1 MYKRNGQTQQW
12 FNLRGQVQQV
22 LNRSHKAPQTFRRIG
37 MNYVGRDDYYFEDI
51 EELIALSIRR
61 KSYWQAE
68 LMLEATA
75 SHLRDQPW
83 NKEFIWCLDKLVE
96 LYIQSVERAKS
107 TLNNE
112 FFSEKDMEEVA
123 STLILDCAA
132 RIDFD
137 ALSNRLINKH
147 PIILTRYNRAAML
160 YCAIARGACNL
171 VRIVLGKAS
180 LYDTQFSQALVNGK
194 EDQHKIFRRRPPL
207 HLAIGFG
214 YIDMV
219 RLLVTR
225 GADLEAKT
233 QNYHKD
239 EDEKDD
245 SRYEVEEVPLHVAIK
260 EGRLLIVIYLLSLH
274 ANIEAR
280 CGMNETP
287 LMKAASRG
295 DPDIVRY
302 LLERGA
308 RVDQVDRFGQTAL
321 HHAVEGG
328 QAANIRLILASG
340 ADIMAR
346 DVESRTALHFAVD
359 DRCPNM
365 IDAINVLLYNAAY
378 VDAKDH
384 ARETALHL
392 ASDCGNLSAA
402 ELLLNRGA
410 SVSAVGRL
418 GTPLHYAARAYP
430 GTDNL
435 PIVKA
440 ILRNGAEVNER
451 RPTDGRTS
459 LHLAVLGF
467 VRGSSDNARVL
478 EALCRYGADATIRD
492 NYMISAFD
500 YAREDETATAVLMQ
514 YRTPM
519 DGVPIQ
525 RQKDMSV
532 NDRTSR
538 FADM

>member
-1 MYKRNGQTQQW
+1 MYKRKGQTQQW
-12 FNLRGQVQQV
+12 FYLREQVQQI
-22 LNRSHKAPQTFRRIG
+22 LNRSHKASQTFQKFG
-37 MNYVGRDDYYFEDI
+37 MNYVGRNDYYFEDI
-51 EELIALSIRR
+51 EELIALSIGR

-147 PIILTRYNRAAML
+147 LISLEKSNLATAL
-160 YCAIARGACNL
+160 YCAVVHGACNL
-171 VRIVLGKAS
+171 ARLVLDKAS
-180 LYDTQFSQALVNGK
+180 LFGTRFLQALVNGK
-194 EDQHKIFRRRPPL
+194 EYQRGISRPRALL
-207 HLAIGFG
+207 HIAIGFG
-214 YIDMV
+214 YTDMV
-219 RLLVTR
+219 RLLVTQ
-225 GADLEAKT
+225 GADFEAKT
-233 QNYHKD
+233 QDYD
-239 EDEKDD
+239 EDEAKDD
-245 SRYEVEEVPLHVAIK
+245 DWYEVEEVPLHVAVK
-260 EGRLLIVIYLLSLH
+260 DGRLLIVIYLLSLH
-274 ANIEAR
+274 ANIEAQ
-280 CGMNETP
+280 CDMDETP

-295 DPDIVRY
+295 DPDIVRC

-308 RVDQVDRFGQTAL
+308 RVDQTDHFGQTAL
-321 HHAVEGG
+321 HHATEGREPTV
-328 QAANIRLILASG
+328 IRLITAFG
-340 ADIMAR
+340 ADTMAR
-346 DVESRTALHFAVD
+346 DGNGQTALHLVIRIDDAKMIEGLNILLNNTVD
-359 DRCPNM
+359 
-365 IDAINVLLYNAAY
+365 
-378 VDAKDH
+378 VDAED
-384 ARETALHL
+384 RELETALHKAL
-392 ASDCGNLSAA
+392 HCGNLSAA
-402 ELLLNRGA
+402 KLLLNRGA

-418 GTPLHYAARAYP
+418 GTPLHYAAEAYP

-459 LHLAVLGF
+459 LHLAVRDF
-467 VRGSSDNARVL
+467 VRGSYDNAKVL
-478 EALCRYGADATIRD
+478 DALCRYGADATIRD
-492 NYMISAFD
+492 NDSKSAFD
-500 YAREDETATAVLMQ
+500 YARGNEAATAVLMQ
-514 YRTPM
+514 YRISM
-519 DGVPIQ
+519 DGLPIQ
-525 RQKDMSV
+525 RQNDMLV
-532 NDRTSR
+532 NHRMSL